1 MISNNEEKNLL
12 PNQYKKQTPSR
23 TEISRYFLGKGN
35 QELILFDLER
45 YQHLYFREVHTYT
58 KEQFGNYIEKTLSGG
73 PVS

>member
-1 MISNNEEKNLL
+1 M
-12 PNQYKKQTPSR
+12 PR